1 LIVRK
6 TKNNMVLGITET
18 EQALRFK
25 VIGCKRLSTYLTA
38 TALTIGGV
46 GFFLA
51 SISSYTKNNI
61 LPFTDA
67 TQLLFFPQGIVMG
80 FYGVLGSLFALYYW
94 LTVVWDVGSGYNE
107 FNRRTQ
113 KVTVYRNGFPGKNR
127 EIELVYP
134 FKSIQG
140 VRVVLKEGLNP
151 RRLLYLKVKGKND
164 IRLSGVGQPPALAV
178 VEDQAAAIA
187 RFMDIPVDGL

>member
-1 LIVRK
+1 
-6 TKNNMVLGITET
+6 MVLGITET
-18 EQALRFK
+18 EQALRFE
-25 VIGCKRLSTYLTA
+25 VIGCRRLSTYLTA
-38 TALTIGGV
+38 AALTIGGV

-51 SISSYTKNNI
+51 SISSYTKSNV

-67 TQLLFFPQGIVMG
+67 TKLLFFPQGIVMG

-94 LTVVWDVGSGYNE
+94 LTVVWNVGSGYNE

-113 KVTVYRNGFPGKNR
+113 KVTIYRNGFPGKNR

-134 FKSIQG
+134 YKSIQG

>member
-1 LIVRK
+1 
-6 TKNNMVLGITET
+6 
-18 EQALRFK
+18 
-25 VIGCKRLSTYLTA
+25 
-38 TALTIGGV
+38 
-46 GFFLA
+46 
-51 SISSYTKNNI
+51 
-61 LPFTDA
+61 
-67 TQLLFFPQGIVMG
+67 
-80 FYGVLGSLFALYYW
+80 
-94 LTVVWDVGSGYNE
+94 VGSGYNE